1 MAETPQAAL
10 QATVARRLRWQVLLA
25 LVAAVVLVGAGA
37 RFIWWAKHPSLFNDG
52 ATESGPAVV
61 GQLQWV
67 GVTYPDDSLAP
78 TTLHLESVHA
88 RIASDT
94 SAASIRPI
102 VCEAPWQAVGET
114 AVGSGSVASQRS
126 LCLQPV
132 TARDVNMTLGRGYRQ
147 YLVLEILP
155 TKPGTLKIDR
165 VDVEYSHGLQEGSQ
179 SLSWNIT
186 MNARR

>member
-1 MAETPQAAL
+1 MAETVQAAPP
-10 QATVARRLRWQVLLA
+10 ATVARRLRWHVFLA
-25 LVAAVVLVGAGA
+25 LVAALTLVSGGA

-61 GQLQWV
+61 GQLQWI
-67 GVTYPDDSLAP
+67 GVIYPDEGMAP
-78 TTLHLESVHA
+78 TSLHLESVHA

-102 VCEAPWQAVGET
+102 LCEAPWQAVGGT
-114 AVGSGSVASQRS
+114 AVGSGSAASQRS
-126 LCLQPV
+126 LCLHPM

-147 YLVLEILP
+147 YIVLEILP
-155 TKPGTLKIDR
+155 TKPGTLRIDGI
-165 VDVEYSHGLQEGSQ
+165 DVQYSHGLQEGSQ
-179 SLSWNIT
+179 ALSWNIT